1 MSYCKYLCKNG
12 EIYGIHVIL
21 TDNGGFLSNED
32 HCLYIRAKHGV
43 NDDE

>member
-21 TDNGGFLSNED
+21 TA
-32 HCLYIRAKHGV
+32 R
-43 NDDE
+43 NDMDSANIQNI